1 MSAESIFSFLRED
14 KIFRDVY
21 KTCLELEKA
30 IANEMID
37 SSFNRSRVAI
47 EELVEI
53 IIKKDKQDK
62 KLSKEVYSNHTSLSE
77 ILYRCEVKKY
87 IDTKFYHKLNKFISN
102 FGNVAS
108 HRNNKKFT
116 LNDTKNAHKLIFDFS
131 VDVFK
136 RFEQRFEKE
145 YLFDLSYL
153 DSNKNFTKSEVDDI
167 IKTTHINDV
176 STDEIIDEIE
186 DKGIFLTKSQF
197 ENLIKPITNDISDL
211 SNIEFI
217 TQDNLD
223 SILNNYDESIKNE
236 ILKSI
241 EKSQSQQL
249 SDITNTINGL
259 EERQIS
265 ISQIND
271 LINQNNNE
279 IKNEILILIK
289 EIAGDLIRS
298 NLENIINEFK
308 STPLIENNSIIEAP
322 NYEVVETEDS
332 FEIKEIEEM
341 LGIPDKCPKCGT
353 QLIKGS
359 TKCPNC
365 DYDLFDELNKR
376 CPKCGKRIPLGSKF
390 CIRCGN
396 DLDKWKCDKCGYE
409 NKKDTKFC
417 IKCGNKL

>member
-1 MSAESIFSFLRED
+1 MSNESVFSFLRED
-14 KIFRDVY
+14 KIFKDVY

-37 SSFNRSRVAI
+37 SAFNRSRVAI
-47 EELVEI
+47 EEIVEI

-62 KLSKEVYSNHTSLSE
+62 KLSKEVYSNYTPLSE
-77 ILYRCEVKKY
+77 ILYRCEVKNY
-87 IDTKFYHKLNKFISN
+87 IDTKFYHKLNRFVRN

-108 HRNNKKFT
+108 HRNNNKFT

-136 RFEQRFEKE
+136 RFECRFDKE
-145 YLFDLSYL
+145 YVFDLSYL
-153 DSNKNFTKSEVDDI
+153 DNNKNFTKQEADEI
-167 IKTTHINDV
+167 IKNTHINEV
-176 STDEIIDEIE
+176 STEEIIDEIE
-186 DKGIFLTKSQF
+186 DKGVFLTKNQF
-197 ENLIKPITNDISDL
+197 EKLIKPITNDISSL
-211 SNIEFI
+211 SDIDFI

-223 SILNNYDESIKNE
+223 SILNNYDESIKKEILTTVENSQKNQLNE
-236 ILKSI
+236 I
-241 EKSQSQQL
+241 SQ
-249 SDITNTINGL
+249 TINDL
-259 EERQIS
+259 EENQIS

-271 LINQNNNE
+271 LINKNND
-279 IKNEILILIK
+279 EILILIK
-289 EIAGDLIRS
+289 EVAGELIKS
-298 NLENIINEFK
+298 QLESIIGEFK
-308 STPLIENNSIIEAP
+308 STPLIENNTIIEAP
-322 NYEVVETEDS
+322 NYEVVETENS

-341 LGIPDKCPKCGT
+341 LGIPDKCPKCDAP
-353 QLIKGS
+353 LKKGS

>member
-1 MSAESIFSFLRED
+1 MTSESIFSFLSED
-14 KIFRDVY
+14 KIFKDVY

-37 SSFNRSRVAI
+37 SAFNRSRVAI
-47 EELVEI
+47 EEFIEI
-53 IIKKDKQDK
+53 IIKKDKHDK
-62 KLSKEVYSNHTSLSE
+62 KLSKKVYSKYTPLSE
-77 ILYRCEVKKY
+77 ILYQCEVKKY

-136 RFEQRFEKE
+136 RFETRFDAE
-145 YLFDLSYL
+145 YVFDLSYL
-153 DSNKNFTKSEVDDI
+153 DENKNFTKSEADEI
-167 IKTTHINDV
+167 MKNTQIKEV
-176 STDEIIDEIE
+176 STDEIIGEIE
-186 DKGIFLTKSQF
+186 DKGVFLTKKQF
-197 ENLIKPITNDISDL
+197 EDLLRPITNDISSL
-211 SNIEFI
+211 SGIDFI
-217 TQDNLD
+217 TKDNLD
-223 SILNNYDESIKNE
+223 SIIGDYDESIKEE
-236 ILKSI
+236 ILNSI
-241 EKSQSQQL
+241 EKSQKEQLNDISQ
-249 SDITNTINGL
+249 TINDL
-259 EERQIS
+259 EQNQIS

-271 LINQNNNE
+271 LITKNNDE
-279 IKNEILILIK
+279 LLILIK
-289 EIAGDLIRS
+289 EVAGELIKTQ
-298 NLENIINEFK
+298 LENIIGEFK
-308 STPLIENNSIIEAP
+308 STPLIENNTIIEAP

-332 FEIKEIEEM
+332 FEIKEIEQM
-341 LGIPDKCPKCGT
+341 LGIPDKCPKCGV
-353 QLIKGS
+353 QFIKGS

-396 DLDKWKCDKCGYE
+396 DLDKWKCSKCGFE
-409 NKKDTKFC
+409 NKKDSKFC